1 VHELAALLP
10 GGEGIIFTGGA
21 VIAAL
26 LTGVLLYLVFFSV
39 LTKLA
44 NHAEF
49 PLNPA
54 IVAGMRAPA
63 RLLLPLFAL
72 QLIAPSLS
80 FPAELLGVA
89 QHLFSLCLIGL
100 ITWLFINA
108 TLAGRD
114 IIISRYDI
122 DAKQSF
128 KARSLYT
135 ELTLLVKVVLVIVV
149 VIALAAMLMSFAKIR
164 AFGVSILASAGIMGI
179 IVGFAAQRSLSTL
192 LAGLQIAIT
201 QPIRINDVV
210 IVEGEWG
217 TIEEITL
224 TYVVVKV
231 WDLRRLIVPVTFFLE
246 KPFQNWTRSTTNILG
261 TVLINVD
268 YSAPVAQ
275 IRLKLLEI
283 LQGSRLW
290 DGEVWRLQVT
300 GADKQ
305 VLELRA
311 LMSAVDASTCW
322 DLRCEVR
329 EKLVAFIQGSY
340 PESLPRVREET
351 LTADT
356 LSPRQVGQSRPDGT
370 FSHGPADKPEDLGPG
385 VPLAAQLNSQ

>member
-1 VHELAALLP
+1 VNELTTMLPGGWEGILLTCGVVLAALL
-10 GGEGIIFTGGA
+10 A
-21 VIAAL
+21 
-26 LTGVLLYLVFFSV
+26 GVLLYLMLFSV

-44 NHAEF
+44 NRADF
-49 PLNPA
+49 PLNPTILA
-54 IVAGMRAPA
+54 PMRAPA

-72 QLIAPSLS
+72 QLVAPSLS
-80 FPAELLGVA
+80 LPAELLSVA

-100 ITWLFINA
+100 ITWLFINVI
-108 TLAGRD
+108 LAGRD

-122 DAKQSF
+122 DAKESY

-135 ELTLLVKVVLVIVV
+135 ELTLMVKVVLAIVV
-149 VIALAAMLMSFAKIR
+149 VIALATMLMSFAKIR

-246 KPFQNWTRSTTNILG
+246 KTFQNWTRSTTNILG

-268 YSAPVAQ
+268 YTAPVPE
-275 IRLKLLEI
+275 IREKLLEV
-283 LQGSRLW
+283 LQQSQLW
-290 DGEVWRLQVT
+290 DREVWGLQVT

-311 LMSAVDASTCW
+311 LMSAVDATTCW

-329 EKLVAFIQGSY
+329 EKLVAYLQESH
-340 PESLPRVREET
+340 PESLPRVREEN
-351 LTADT
+351 LTGDT
-356 LSPRQVGQSRPDGT
+356 LRRQVEQTRLAGT
-370 FSHGPADKPEDLGPG
+370 SPPVEDTRSASFPSASVAL
-385 VPLAAQLNSQ
+385 Q

>member
-1 VHELAALLP
+1 MLP

-21 VIAAL
+21 VIVAL

-39 LTKLA
+39 LTRLA
-44 NHAEF
+44 NHADF
-49 PLNPA
+49 PLNPT
-54 IVAGMRAPA
+54 IVARMRAPA

-72 QLIAPSLS
+72 QLVTPSLS
-80 FPAELLGVA
+80 FPTELLGVA

-128 KARSLYT
+128 RARSLYT

-275 IRLKLLEI
+275 IRQKLLEI

-340 PESLPRVREET
+340 PGSLPRVREEG
-351 LTADT
+351 LTAET
-356 LSPRQVGQSRPDGT
+356 LSLCQVGQSRSGGT
-370 FSHGPADKPEDLGPG
+370 IPPGTGTPEDLGTG
-385 VPLAAQLNSQ
+385 AALAVRLDSQQL

>member
-1 VHELAALLP
+1 VNKLAEMLP
-10 GGEGIIFTGGA
+10 GGGEGIVFTCG
-21 VIAAL
+21 VVLAAL
-26 LTGVLLYLVFFSV
+26 LTGVLLYLVLFSV

-44 NHAEF
+44 KRADV
-49 PLNPA
+49 PLTPA
-54 IVAGMRAPA
+54 IVAPMRAPA

-72 QLIAPSLS
+72 QLVAPSLS
-80 FPAELLGVA
+80 LPAELLGVA

-100 ITWLFINA
+100 IAWLFI
-108 TLAGRD
+108 TVILAGRD
-114 IIISRYDI
+114 VIISRYDI
-122 DAKQSF
+122 DARESY

-135 ELTLLVKVVLVIVV
+135 ELTIMVKVVLAIVV
-149 VIALAAMLMSFAKIR
+149 VIALATMLMSFAKIR

-246 KPFQNWTRSTTNILG
+246 KSFQNWTRSTTNILG

-268 YSAPVAQ
+268 YSAPVPEL
-275 IRLKLLEI
+275 REKLLEI
-283 LQGSRLW
+283 LQQSPLW
-290 DGEVWRLQVT
+290 DREVWGLQVT
-300 GADKQ
+300 GADKLT
-305 VLELRA
+305 LELRA
-311 LMSAVDASTCW
+311 LMSAVDAPTCW

-329 EKLVAFIQGSY
+329 EKLVAFLQESH
-340 PESLPRVREET
+340 PESLPRVREEN
-351 LTADT
+351 LTGDT
-356 LSPRQVGQSRPDGT
+356 LIRRQMEQARSDGT
-370 FSHGPADKPEDLGPG
+370 A
-385 VPLAAQLNSQ
+385 PLVGDSLSVNFPPDTVAQQS